1 MKTVIDCTK
10 YNNPLIKQKLKE
22 VSVEQGL
29 AIAEELFQILDKRGD
44 GIGLAANQVGINA
57 QVAVVKVRDPLVL
70 INPKIVSQ
78 SDEITFYEG
87 CLSYPKKGMHT
98 KRYKNVVISTA
109 QSESGWY
116 FSGAETNKEGKG
128 SWEQQTSQYDDQ
140 KRLLETIAIQHEI
153 DHLNGVTIHDRQHKT
168 TVTVEKKIGRN
179 QLVTIKK
186 GDAVKVLKYKKINK
200 FISNGWSME
209 A

>member
-1 MKTVIDCTK
+1 MKTVIDCNK
-10 YNNPLIKQKLKE
+10 NNNPLIKQKLKE
-22 VSVEQGL
+22 VSVEEGL

-44 GIGLAANQVGINA
+44 GVGLAANQVGINA
-57 QVAVVKVRDPLVL
+57 SVAVVKVREPLVL

-78 SDEITFYEG
+78 SNQIDFYEG

-98 KRYKNVVISTA
+98 KRYKDVVVSTA
-109 QSESGWY
+109 QSESNWY

-128 SWEQQTSQYDDQ
+128 SWETQTSQHDDQ
-140 KRLLETIAIQHEI
+140 QRLLETVAIQHEI

-179 QLVTIKK
+179 NLVTIKK
-186 GDAVKVLKYKKINK
+186 GDAIKVLKYKKIDK
-200 FISNGWSME
+200 FLNDGWSME